1 MKKLTA
7 EELTQ
12 VQELRSS
19 LFGIISSVGE
29 LHLNKVLLQNQLN
42 DINQQLE
49 HQEEKF
55 AEFQKQEKV
64 IYEQLQEKYG
74 TGNINIDTGEITE

>member
-1 MKKLTA
+1 MKKLTV

-12 VQELRSS
+12 VQELRNS

>member
-1 MKKLTA
+1 MKKLTP

-12 VQELRSS
+12 VQELRNS
-19 LFGIISSVGE
+19 LFTIISSIGE

-42 DINQQLE
+42 DISEQTKY
-49 HQEEKF
+49 QEEKF
-55 AEFQKQEKV
+55 VEFQQNEKV
-64 IYEQLQEKYG
+64 IYEQLQQKYG